1 MLRSKFSSNLYVR
14 ETDGRPILAII
25 DSCEPG
31 STSVTNDAEN
41 VISHFKKHGLLRPE
55 TLVVYRD
62 SEGRWDQIIWKL
74 AEDVIS
80 FRFLDTQLAHEAVER
95 AR

>member
-14 ETDGRPILAII
+14 ETDRRPILAII

-31 STSVTNDAEN
+31 STSVTNDVEN
-41 VISHFKKHGLLRPE
+41 VISHFKKYGLLKPG

-62 SEGRWDQIIWKL
+62 TEKNWDQILWEEASGEI
-74 AEDVIS
+74 D
-80 FRFLDTQLAHEAVER
+80 FRFLRTTLAHEAVER